1 MARKPDASGRNRDR
15 LGSEDRVL
23 ILRRSFWHAPHLAA
37 AGGAARALI
46 VELHSM
52 FNGTNNGKLYLS
64 VRDAADRLGFTD
76 LEAAQKAMAELEAL
90 GLVTITIES
99 SFAMKAGETSRARA
113 YRLNWIGD
121 DGKCVSAD
129 KLPPLDFANLSARQ
143 KKRIA
148 RRSNA
153 LGRYLKERKSAVRET
168 RTLMTDSVRET
179 QTRAADSVRETP
191 TLAPGNGGNPPS
203 HRVRE
208 SLTHILHHIPSSE
221 AAEAVPQP
229 GPCAEDPDKPIADAT
244 GIIRATIVEWWRL
257 ANARDRV
264 RLAKNNGLELIE
276 LQRFLDGSVDLAFP
290 KLVALRSAIKQ
301 SRVAA

>member
-1 MARKPDASGRNRDR
+1 VARNPDASGRNRDR
-15 LGSEDRVL
+15 LASEDRVV

-46 VELHSM
+46 VELQSM

-121 DGKCVSAD
+121 DGKCLSAD
-129 KLPPLDFANLSARQ
+129 RLPALDFASLSARQ

-148 RRSNA
+148 RRSKA

-179 QTRAADSVRETP
+179 RTGAADSVRETP
-191 TLAPGNGGNPPS
+191 TLADENVGIPPS

-208 SLTHILHHIPSSE
+208 SLTHILHHIPSSGTSE
-221 AAEAVPQP
+221 PVPQP
-229 GPCAEDPDKPIADAT
+229 GPDEDDPDNPVADAT
-244 GIIRATIVEWWRL
+244 SIIRAAIIDWWRL
-257 ANARDRV
+257 APAKDRV
-264 RLAKNNGLELIE
+264 RLAKNNGLELLE
-276 LQRFLDGSVDLAFP
+276 LQRFIDGVVDLAFP

-301 SRVAA
+301 RVAA